1 MHALNA
7 LPLIIKLNWFG
18 LLASRYVLFPL
29 FLFMLISCVADFHC
43 WVKHSMSMFE
53 LNPNT
58 YYSYLKIEHFC
69 YIISICLQFRKQII
83 RFYIP
88 KDNE

>member
-1 MHALNA
+1 MHACNA
-7 LPLIIKLNWFG
+7 LQLIIKLNWFG

-58 YYSYLKIEHFC
+58 YYSYSKSEHF
-69 YIISICLQFRKQII
+69 YFMISICIQFKQQDENT
-83 RFYIP
+83 FF
-88 KDNE
+88 

>member
-1 MHALNA
+1 MHACNA

-43 WVKHSMSMFE
+43 WVEHSMSTFKT
-53 LNPNT
+53 NPNT
-58 YYSYLKIEHFC
+58 YYSFLKGEHFC
-69 YIISICLQFRKQII
+69 FMISICLQFEKQI
-83 RFYIP
+83 
-88 KDNE
+88 